1 MDSLCP
7 WVRLCLLCS
16 GSHSLYG
23 ARSLHDQAD
32 DSLYFGRNSA
42 GCILYCRAESHEG
55 ISSEVTPAMTFR
67 SLIKSALYPIYE
79 RRLVSKLDLTRTP
92 HHIGVILDGNR
103 RWAKENP
110 SVTGDT
116 SSSRG
121 HRAGAEKIIELL
133 NWCEETEINV
143 VTLWLLSSDNLKRT
157 PEEVQSLIAI
167 IGQTVEALS
176 STGRWKIHPVGSLD
190 LLPEEL
196 RLQLKAAESKTAGI
210 PGITVNVAIGYG
222 GRIEIVD
229 AVKSYMHEAKSAGKD
244 LSAAA
249 DELSAQSI
257 DRYLYTAGQPDP
269 ELVIRTSGEQ
279 RLGGFLLWQS
289 HQSEFYFCEAYW
301 PDFRRVDFLRALRS
315 YAARERRLG
324 K

>member
-1 MDSLCP
+1 
-7 WVRLCLLCS
+7 
-16 GSHSLYG
+16 
-23 ARSLHDQAD
+23 
-32 DSLYFGRNSA
+32 
-42 GCILYCRAESHEG
+42 
-55 ISSEVTPAMTFR
+55 MTFR
-67 SLIKSALYPIYE
+67 SIIKSALYPIYE

-92 HHIGVILDGNR
+92 RHVGVILDGNR

-110 SVTGDT
+110 SKSGDT

-121 HRAGAEKIIELL
+121 HRAGAGKIIELL
-133 NWCEETEINV
+133 TWCEETSIDV
-143 VTLWLLSSDNLKRT
+143 VTLWLLSSDNLKRSAV
-157 PEEVQSLIAI
+157 ELESLFAI
-167 IGQTVEALS
+167 IGETVDDLS
-176 STGRWKIHPVGSLD
+176 ATGRWSIKVVGSRE
-190 LLPEEL
+190 LLPDSL
-196 RLQLKAAESKTAGI
+196 NNRLSAAEAKTQGI
-210 PGITVNVAIGYG
+210 GGVAVNVAIGYG
-222 GRIEIVD
+222 GRREIVD
-229 AVKSYMHEAKSAGKD
+229 AMKKYLKECENSGKSIANISEDLDASA
-244 LSAAA
+244 
-249 DELSAQSI
+249 I